1 MNARPPSLRTRRQRG
16 SALGFVIVL
25 LLASTTVVLATAE
38 LATHLRIRVSRIEQE
53 RGDKYITR
61 GLAEVVRSE
70 IFYGVVSLPV
80 SKVYSYRGQN
90 WHVTADRNDANVKNT
105 LRLTLARTSGGET
118 ITYQMVVPK
127 IGSWFDYALAS
138 NTAESESVQ
147 VRVGTVA
154 IPGDCYINGNVS
166 FSHPSSRIN
175 GDLECTGSLTSPSL
189 TVTGRILTSS
199 PGPAFPALNWS
210 AYYSAADRVIDQP
223 GVTSILTDVTF
234 LKPDEL
240 VFVDDD
246 LDVSG
251 IVSGRGTLFV
261 RGNVTIT
268 GPLMYLA
275 SSSSRLAIIATGR
288 IRVEAN
294 TAPLV
299 SGYFFS
305 ARQFHVRGGG
315 ASSVTLTGGVVA
327 NDLWFDSPIT
337 IHYDPT
343 VRDDRSVAVN
353 LKLPGFWP

>member
-1 MNARPPSLRTRRQRG
+1 MNTFPHPRMTRRQRG

-53 RGDKYITR
+53 RGDRYITR
-61 GLAEVVRSE
+61 GLVEVVRSE

-90 WHVTADRNDANVKNT
+90 WHVIAERNDADVKNT
-105 LRLTLARTSGGET
+105 LRVTLTRTSGGEA

-138 NTAESESVQ
+138 NSPEAEGHRVQ
-147 VRVGTVA
+147 VGTVA
-154 IPGDCYINGNVS
+154 IPADCYINGNVS
-166 FSHPSSRIN
+166 FSHPSSRID

-189 TVTGRILTSS
+189 TVTGRLLTSS
-199 PGPAFPALNWS
+199 PGPTFPSLSRS
-210 AYYSAADRVIDQP
+210 AYFSARDRLIDDP
-223 GVTSILTDVTF
+223 GPKSTLTSVTF
-234 LKPDEL
+234 LKPYEL
-240 VFVDDD
+240 VYVDDD

-251 IVSGRGTLFV
+251 TVSGTGILFV

-268 GPLMYLA
+268 GPLMYLV
-275 SSSSRLAIIATGR
+275 SSSRLAIIATGG
-288 IRVEAN
+288 ITVDADN
-294 TAPLV
+294 APLV

-305 ARQFHVRGGG
+305 AGEFRVQGGG

-327 NDLWFDSPIT
+327 NSLRFDRPIT
-337 IHYDPT
+337 ILYDPT